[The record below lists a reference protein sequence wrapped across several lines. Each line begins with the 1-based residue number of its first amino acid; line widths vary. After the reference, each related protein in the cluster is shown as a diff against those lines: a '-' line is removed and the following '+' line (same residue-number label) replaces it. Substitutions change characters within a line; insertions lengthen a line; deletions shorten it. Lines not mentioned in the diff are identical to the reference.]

1 VSVPYRLI
9 FFLSNDCRTT
19 NIVRMIEEILRSYRK
34 KSRMVSDNTML
45 DLVAAMEE
53 GGEDYCSQMD
63 PAVFSVVLDTLL
75 QADTYMEAQRG
86 ICLLAVRNAE
96 EVTFLFADGRR
107 LPYIGIRTAKKWKLQ
122 LSIGKE

>member
-1 VSVPYRLI
+1 VSVPYRRI

-75 QADTYMEAQRG
+75 PTWRPSVVSVYSR
-86 ICLLAVRNAE
+86 
-96 EVTFLFADGRR
+96 
-107 LPYIGIRTAKKWKLQ
+107 
-122 LSIGKE
+122 